1 MATITG
7 NTMPNY
13 ATSALRA
20 RFGRL
25 LTYAFLVSL
34 AILTLMPFVWVVAT
48 SLRTPAQSFTQPP
61 KWIPTDM
68 DFSNYQEVFQRIPF
82 WNQITNSFIITLSV
96 VFGQLVT
103 ASLAG
108 YAFARL
114 RFPGR
119 TVFFWV
125 VMATMMIPG
134 QATIIPLFVLI
145 SRVFHIND
153 TLYALIVP
161 GLATAFGTFLLRQYF
176 MGIPDDF
183 EEAALVEGA
192 NQWQV
197 FRKIYLPLASPG
209 LAILAVLTFNA
220 KWNDYFTPLIFMN
233 TKELFPITL
242 GIVDLQGYMAT
253 GSISVVLAGIVL
265 STIPVII
272 IYVLGQ
278 RYLIEGLMVGGLK
291 GWPPRSLGNL
301 HES

>member
-7 NTMPNY
+7 AAAPNY
-13 ATSALRA
+13 SASAFRA
-20 RFGRL
+20 RLGRY
-25 LTYAFLVSL
+25 LTFAFLLAV
-34 AILTLMPFVWVVAT
+34 AILTLMPFIWVVAT

-68 DFSNYQEVFQRIPF
+68 DFSNYQRVFEEIPF
-82 WNQITNSFIITLSV
+82 FSQIANSFIITLSV

-119 TVFFWV
+119 NILFWV
-125 VMATMMIPG
+125 VLATMMIPG
-134 QATIIPLFVLI
+134 QATIIPLFILI
-145 SRVFHIND
+145 SRGLHIND
-153 TLYALIVP
+153 TLLAMIVP

-192 NQWQV
+192 NQWQI

-233 TKELFPITL
+233 TKDRFPITL

-272 IYVLGQ
+272 IYILGQ

-291 GWPPRSLGNL
+291 G
-301 HES
+301 

>member
-1 MATITG
+1 MATINTTAPPSSTVQSRQGANWIRNRIG
-7 NTMPNY
+7 NW
-13 ATSALRA
+13 
-20 RFGRL
+20 
-25 LTYAFLVSL
+25 LTLAFLIIV
-34 AILTLMPFVWVVAT
+34 AILTLMPFVWVVST
-48 SLRTPAQSFTQPP
+48 SLRTPAQSFTVPP

-68 DFSNYQEVFQRIPF
+68 DFDNYGTVFTQIPF
-82 WNQITNSFIITLSV
+82 WNQILNSFVITLSV
-96 VFGQLVT
+96 VAGQLIT

-114 RFPGR
+114 RFRGR
-119 TVFFWV
+119 TVLFWV

-134 QATIIPLFVLI
+134 QATIIPLFILI
-145 SRVFHIND
+145 SRGLHIND
-153 TLYALIVP
+153 TLFALIIP

-192 NQWQV
+192 NQWQI

-209 LAILAVLTFNA
+209 MAILAILTFNA
-220 KWNDYFTPLIFMN
+220 KWNDYFSPLIFMN
-233 TKELFPITL
+233 TKSRFPITL
-242 GIVDLQGYMAT
+242 GIVDLQGYMGT

-272 IYVLGQ
+272 IYILGQ

-291 GWPPRSLGNL
+291 G
-301 HES
+301 